1 MKKVSKNML
10 KNNVEWKNIIDDNP
24 EIISRIFDM
33 MKEFAETIEFLE
45 NILWT
50 NHEQKLLN

>member
-1 MKKVSKNML
+1 ML
-10 KNNVEWKNIIDDNP
+10 RNNVEWKNIIDDNP

-45 NILWT
+45 NIL
-50 NHEQKLLN
+50 

>member
-1 MKKVSKNML
+1 MKKVSKNL
-10 KNNVEWKNIIDDNP
+10 LRNNVEWKNIIDDNP

-33 MKEFAETIEFLE
+33 MKKFAETIEFLE

>member
-1 MKKVSKNML
+1 MKKISKNML
-10 KNNVEWKNIIDDNP
+10 RNNVKWKNIIDDNP

>member
-10 KNNVEWKNIIDDNP
+10 RNNVEWKNIIDDNP

-33 MKEFAETIEFLE
+33 MKKFAETIEFLE